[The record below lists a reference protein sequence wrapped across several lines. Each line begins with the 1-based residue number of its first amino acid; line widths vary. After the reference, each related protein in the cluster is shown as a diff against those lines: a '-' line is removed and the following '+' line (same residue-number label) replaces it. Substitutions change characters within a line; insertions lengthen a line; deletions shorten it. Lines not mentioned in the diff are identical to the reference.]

1 MDSVDWLA
9 GLLEGEGS
17 FIEFT
22 DTKSDKWRCKVYLKM
37 NDLDIIE
44 RAQLVAGGVGT
55 ICPANAPSK
64 LAHWQES
71 WQWQVQ
77 SIPDAIYVMLGVL
90 PFMGVRRSKKIEEI
104 LEHAVKEGWMAIRTG
119 GQ

>member
-17 FIEFT
+17 FVEFA
-22 DTKSDKWRCKVYLKM
+22 DTNSDMWRCKVYLKM
-37 NDLDIIE
+37 TDLDIIE
-44 RAQLVAGGVGT
+44 RAQQAAGGVGT
-55 ICPANAPSK
+55 ICKANPPSK
-64 LAHWQES
+64 PGHWKDS

-77 SIPDAIYVMLGVL
+77 SVPDAIYVMLGVL
-90 PFMGVRRSKKIEEI
+90 PFMGQRRSTKIEEI
-104 LEHAVKEGWMAIRTG
+104 LDHAVREGWMAIRTG